1 MAAYI
6 KEHVPPKAVI
16 VHRDI
21 HISPVGCL
29 SGRISLVGYNGWMW
43 SHGYN
48 YHERDRDRG
57 YVLENA
63 LKDSDSQAY
72 NLLRRWGVRY
82 VLGEHLATHARPS
95 KQAWEAA
102 RARIDSGEAAA
113 AREERRV
120 ARVAARAAARAAAAA
135 AAEGNG
141 TNATA
146 SEEGEAAEEE
156 EPEEALPAFDED
168 AFLDGQ
174 LKRIKRVGRYDL
186 LEVQGYGFPPV

>member
-1 MAAYI
+1 MAAFI
-6 KEHVPPKAVI
+6 KDTVPPKGV
-16 VHRDI
+16 VLHRDI
-21 HISPVGCL
+21 HISPAGCL

-48 YHERDRDRG
+48 YHERDRDRT

-63 LKDSDSQAY
+63 LKDSDAQAY

-82 VLGEHLATHARPS
+82 VLGEHLAQHARPS

-102 RARIDSGEAAA
+102 Q
-113 AREERRV
+113 V
-120 ARVAARAAARAAAAA
+120 ARAAGGNSSDAA
-135 AAEGNG
+135 
-141 TNATA
+141 
-146 SEEGEAAEEE
+146 
-156 EPEEALPAFDED
+156 PFDDD

>member
-1 MAAYI
+1 MAAFL
-6 KEHVPPKAVI
+6 KETVPPKAVI
-16 VHRDI
+16 LHRDI
-21 HISPVGCL
+21 HISPAGAL

-48 YHERDRDRG
+48 YHERDRDRT

-63 LKDSDSQAY
+63 LKDSDPQAY

-95 KQAWEAA
+95 RQAWEAA
-102 RARIDSGEAAA
+102 AEKAAA
-113 AREERRV
+113 GELVPGGE
-120 ARVAARAAARAAAAA
+120 
-135 AAEGNG
+135 NG
-141 TNATA
+141 TLVPA
-146 SEEGEAAEEE
+146 EA
-156 EPEEALPAFDED
+156 PAPYDED

-174 LKRIKRVGRYDL
+174 LKRVKQVGRYDL

>member
-113 AREERRV
+113 AREERR
-120 ARVAARAAARAAAAA
+120 AARAAARAAAN
-135 AAEGNG
+135 E
-141 TNATA
+141 TD
-146 SEEGEAAEEE
+146 GEADADEA
-156 EPEEALPAFDED
+156 EEALPPYDED
-168 AFLDGQ
+168 AFLDCQ
-174 LKRIKRVGRYDL
+174 LKRVKRVGRYDL